1 MRHAV
6 KPTLIFHLC
15 SEFRVFTENA
25 TSHLK
30 LDPDWETI
38 LLIADGIRQNDV
50 TYVFRTLFDLLHFT
64 DLTSL
69 FLFST

>member
-1 MRHAV
+1 MQPSIICV
-6 KPTLIFHLC
+6 
-15 SEFRVFTENA
+15 VFCDDFQQTENA

-50 TYVFRTLFDLLHFT
+50 T
-64 DLTSL
+64 
-69 FLFST
+69 